1 MTVSIYLK
9 KNHSMKYHSH
19 EQRSEIWTIV
29 SGNGYVV
36 VNGEKKSVQT
46 GDTVS
51 VPKGAKHLI
60 HAQTDMNIIEIQ
72 IGESISVK
80 DKHIFSETY

>member
-1 MTVSIYLK
+1 M
-9 KNHSMKYHSH
+9 
-19 EQRSEIWTIV
+19 TIV

-46 GDTVS
+46 GDTIS

>member
-1 MTVSIYLK
+1 MFSLQSTSNFLCGYYCHLHGWVFRL
-9 KNHSMKYHSH
+9 
-19 EQRSEIWTIV
+19 V

-36 VNGEKKSVQT
+36 VDGEKKLVKT
-46 GDTVS
+46 GDTISVS
-51 VPKGAKHLI
+51 KGAKHLI

-80 DKHIFSETY
+80 DKHIFLETF

>member
-1 MTVSIYLK
+1 M
-9 KNHSMKYHSH
+9 
-19 EQRSEIWTIV
+19 
-29 SGNGYVV
+29 
-36 VNGEKKSVQT
+36 NGEKKSVQT